1 VCVAQPSTHGA
12 WARAIKHR
20 RTCPGL
26 LLPWCCIA
34 TSSGALHGGGPEHSL
49 LVVSTDGAGCRAVRV
64 LAQQMSSQFLA
75 AVSSSCTAAC
85 TAWASVTLCIMCWY
99 MSMWQVLWV
108 FLVHCWCGLGMLQ
121 LLTLV
126 GVALV
131 MGRFEGPSGGSRC
144 KVKFMALRA
153 LCNAP
158 CSHTARVLVILCMY
172 CLVGSFNKTAAHQV
186 PLAAVVLRDPC
197 GQQLLGLWFC

>member
-1 VCVAQPSTHGA
+1 VHYVLVHEHVAGTLGISCA
-12 WARAIKHR
+12 
-20 RTCPGL
+20 
-26 LLPWCCIA
+26 
-34 TSSGALHGGGPEHSL
+34 L
-49 LVVSTDGAGCRAVRV
+49 LV
-64 LAQQMSSQFLA
+64 
-75 AVSSSCTAAC
+75 
-85 TAWASVTLCIMCWY
+85 
-99 MSMWQVLWV
+99 
-108 FLVHCWCGLGMLQ
+108 WCLGMLQ